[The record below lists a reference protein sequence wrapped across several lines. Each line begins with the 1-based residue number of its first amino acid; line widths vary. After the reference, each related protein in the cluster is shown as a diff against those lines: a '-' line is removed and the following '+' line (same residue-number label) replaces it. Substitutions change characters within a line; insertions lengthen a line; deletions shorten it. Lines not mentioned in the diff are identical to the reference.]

1 MSAVLK
7 IQDATASVSL
17 RGGGGVEWS
26 GVRIRALS
34 QALARC
40 AIERGAKVRM
50 GGARFMR
57 CVRIQGAMRARGE
70 EGRTEP

>member
-7 IQDATASVSL
+7 IQDATTSVSL
-17 RGGGGVEWS
+17 RGGVEWC

-70 EGRTEP
+70 EGRTEPR